1 MASKRDFEAVATALR
16 EFASD
21 APSSYELQRTRS
33 LAGDIASAFERM
45 NKSFDRER
53 FMVAIFGTNR

>member
-1 MASKRDFEAVATALR
+1 MATKRDFEAVATALR
-16 EFASD
+16 EFAAE

-45 NKSFDRER
+45 NPRFDRER
-53 FMVAIFGTNR
+53 FMTAVFGDNR